1 MIEKAKNGKTAQL
14 SEKKNQMHP
23 TLARPEVSDLIGER
37 LRNFYEEVAK
47 QPVPD
52 RFVDLLKQL
61 EAAGSPEKET

>member
-1 MIEKAKNGKTAQL
+1 MIEKAKDGKTAQL
-14 SEKKNQMHP
+14 SKKKNQLHP

-52 RFVDLLKQL
+52 RFIDLLKQL
-61 EAAGSPEKET
+61 EAAGSPEEEM

>member
-1 MIEKAKNGKTAQL
+1 MIEKAKNGKTTQL
-14 SEKKNQMHP
+14 GKKKNQMHP

-61 EAAGSPEKET
+61 EAAGSPEEET